1 MTEREKMLAGE
12 PYEGRSPELL
22 VRYWEARKLLRALNG
37 PLAVDPVGREDCLR
51 KLLGGLGARSWVEAP
66 FACDY
71 GENIFLGDDVYVG
84 YNCIFQDDHR
94 ITVGNGTLI
103 GAGTILS
110 APEHPLDPDVRMVP
124 NPAGPGLRYVT
135 RSKPVTIGE
144 RCWLG
149 VGVRVLP
156 GVTIGEGCVI
166 GAGSVV
172 TRDVPPFSVAAG
184 VPARVLRP
192 VPRTTKG

>member
-1 MTEREKMLAGE
+1 MAEREKLLAGE

-22 VRYWEARKLLRALNG
+22 ARHWEARKLLRALNG
-37 PLAVDPVGREDCLR
+37 PLAVDPAGREDCLR
-51 KLLGGLGARSWVEAP
+51 KLLGGLGARSRVEAP
-66 FACDY
+66 FACDC

-84 YNCIFQDDHR
+84 YGCVFRDDHR

-124 NPAGPGLRYVT
+124 KPGRAGLALRDALEARDHRGAVLAGDGRARAPG
-135 RSKPVTIGE
+135 GD
-144 RCWLG
+144 
-149 VGVRVLP
+149 
-156 GVTIGEGCVI
+156 TIGEGCVI

-172 TRDVPPFSVAAG
+172 ARD
-184 VPARVLRP
+184 